1 MNLGSIP
8 NNASLVSLVTIKN
21 ASFLLTGDVEPP
33 AQEAIQKLW
42 KIPQVDVVKVPHHG
56 SKFQDVNFPN
66 WTRARLALISVGQEN
81 RYGHPSK
88 LTLDLYRK
96 SGMQV
101 LSTDEVGSIA
111 IGISADDSIQVS
123 TKD

>member
-1 MNLGSIP
+1 
-8 NNASLVSLVTIKN
+8 
-21 ASFLLTGDVEPP
+21 
-33 AQEAIQKLW
+33 
-42 KIPQVDVVKVPHHG
+42 
-56 SKFQDVNFPN
+56 
-66 WTRARLALISVGQEN
+66 
-81 RYGHPSK
+81 
-88 LTLDLYRK
+88 LYRD